1 MHSENWNL
9 NKIADGA
16 LREKVDL
23 AMQEIGRNIL
33 DPNTDA
39 KKSRKLTI
47 TIDLK
52 PDEQREIVAMS
63 TQVRTSLAPQIPIA
77 SKIIVGDA
85 GDGTAEIR
93 ELLSGAKGQ
102 TFIADDGSLREDD
115 GTPIDDAP
123 AKSPSNVTKPL
134 DLRALRAAKA
144 KEAN

>member
-33 DPNTDA
+33 DPNTDP
-39 KKSRKLTI
+39 KKSRKLVI
-47 TIDLK
+47 SIDLK

-63 TQVRTSLAPQIPIA
+63 TQVKTSLAPQIPVA

-85 GDGTAEIR
+85 GDGTTEIR

-102 TFIADDGSLREDD
+102 TFIGDDGRLREDD
-115 GTPIDDAP
+115 GTLIEDASTKSASNIAKPIDM
-123 AKSPSNVTKPL
+123 
-134 DLRALRAAKA
+134 RALRAAKA